1 MATNPI
7 TGKSSVVYTSPKAKT
22 ESTAENATNGS
33 SSSTAEKIDANEVA
47 QTLKKAL
54 QTASLTPVIDNDKVA
69 AVRTAL
75 QNGSYEIDADSIAE
89 KMLQFDRPFDS
100 T

>member
-7 TGKSSVVYTSPKAKT
+7 TGKSTVVYTSPKAKK
-22 ESTAENATNGS
+22 EGAADNATNS
-33 SSSTAEKIDANEVA
+33 NTTTDKIDANEVA
-47 QTLKKAL
+47 QTLKKAM

-69 AVRTAL
+69 AVKTAL
-75 QNGSYEIDADSIAE
+75 QNGNYAIDADSIAE